1 MTMRVLVIEDEH
13 KIANAIKKGLQR
25 EPYAVDI
32 VHDGIEGYDL
42 ASSEQYDIIIL
53 DIMLPGMDGIEIC
66 KKLREQ
72 QVHTPILMLTAKS
85 QIENK
90 VVGFNSGADDYL
102 TKPFAFAELLV
113 RIKALTRRPQN
124 SLGTILSVGDLTIDT
139 NNYEIKRAGQRI
151 RLSNKEYSLLE
162 YLVRHKNKVI
172 TKDQIINHV
181 WNYDADV
188 LPNSVEVYIKHLRTK
203 IDDPFPNSPLI
214 HTVKG
219 FSGYKISE
227 EP

>member
-1 MTMRVLVIEDEH
+1 MRVLVVEDEH

-25 EPYAVDI
+25 ESYAVDI
-32 VHDGIEGYDL
+32 LHDGIAGYDL
-42 ASSEQYDIIIL
+42 ASSEQFDVIIL
-53 DIMLPGMDGIEIC
+53 DIMLPGIDGIEIC

-72 QVHTPILMLTAKS
+72 NIHTPILMLTSKS
-85 QIENK
+85 QVQDK
-90 VVGFNSGADDYL
+90 VTGFNAGADDYL

-113 RIKALTRRPQN
+113 RIKALTRRPQ
-124 SLGTILSVGDLTIDT
+124 SSIGTLLSVGDLMIDT
-139 NNYEIKRAGQRI
+139 NNYEVERAGLKI

-172 TKDQIINHV
+172 TKEQIISHV

-203 IDDPFPNSPLI
+203 IDEPFPDKPLI

-219 FSGYKISE
+219 FSAYKISE
-227 EP
+227 EA

>member
-1 MTMRVLVIEDEH
+1 MRILVIEDEH
-13 KIANAIKKGLQR
+13 KIANAIKKGLHR
-25 EPYAVDI
+25 ESYAVDI

-42 ASSEQYDIIIL
+42 ASSEQFDVIIL

-72 QVHTPILMLTAKS
+72 QIHTPILMLTSKS
-85 QIENK
+85 QIEDK
-90 VVGFNSGADDYL
+90 VIGFNSGADDYL

-113 RIKALTRRPQN
+113 RIKALTRRPQ
-124 SLGTILSVGDLTIDT
+124 SSIGTILSVGDLTIDT
-139 NNYEIKRAGQRI
+139 NNYEVKRAGQKI

-162 YLVRHKNKVI
+162 YLVRHKDKVV
-172 TKDQIINHV
+172 TKEQIINHV
-181 WNYDADV
+181 WNYDSDV

-203 IDDPFPNSPLI
+203 IDERFPDQHLI

-227 EP
+227 EA

>member
-1 MTMRVLVIEDEH
+1 MRILVIEDEH
-13 KIANAIKKGLQR
+13 KIANAIKKGLHR
-25 EPYAVDI
+25 ESYAVDI
-32 VHDGIEGYDL
+32 VHDGIGGYDL
-42 ASSEQYDIIIL
+42 ASSEQFDVIIL

-72 QVHTPILMLTAKS
+72 QIHTPILMLTSKS
-85 QIENK
+85 QIQDK
-90 VVGFNSGADDYL
+90 VIGFNSGADDYL

-113 RIKALTRRPQN
+113 RVKALTRRPQSSIGN
-124 SLGTILSVGDLTIDT
+124 VLFVGNLIIDT
-139 NNYEIKRAGQRI
+139 NNYEVKRADQKI

-172 TKDQIINHV
+172 TKEQIINHV
-181 WNYDADV
+181 WSYDADV

-203 IDDPFPNSPLI
+203 IDEPFPDKHLI

-227 EP
+227 EA

>member
-1 MTMRVLVIEDEH
+1 MRVLVVEDEH

-42 ASSEQYDIIIL
+42 ASSEQFDVIIL
-53 DIMLPGMDGIEIC
+53 DIMLPGMDGLEIC
-66 KKLREQ
+66 KRLREQ
-72 QVHTPILMLTAKS
+72 NNHTPILLLTAKS
-85 QIENK
+85 QIEDK
-90 VVGFNSGADDYL
+90 VTGFNLGADDYL

-113 RIKALTRRPQN
+113 RIKALTRRPQ
-124 SLGTILSVGDLTIDT
+124 SSIGTVLTVGDLVVDT
-139 NNYEIKRAGQRI
+139 NNYEVKRAQQKV

-172 TKDQIINHV
+172 TKEQIINHV
-181 WNYDADV
+181 WNYDSDV

-203 IDDPFPNSPLI
+203 IDDPFPENPLI

-227 EP
+227 EA

>member
-1 MTMRVLVIEDEH
+1 MRVLVVEDEY
-13 KIANAIKKGLQR
+13 KIANAIKKGLER

-42 ASSEQYDIIIL
+42 ASSVQYDVIIL
-53 DIMLPGMDGIEIC
+53 DIMLPSMDGIEIC

-72 QVHTPILMLTAKS
+72 RVHTPILMLTAKS
-85 QIENK
+85 QIEDK
-90 VVGFNSGADDYL
+90 VTGFDVGADDYM
-102 TKPFAFAELLV
+102 TKPFAFAELLA
-113 RIKALTRRPQN
+113 RIKALTRRPK
-124 SLGTILSVGDLTIDT
+124 SSIGTILSAADLTIDI
-139 NNYEIKRAGQRI
+139 NNYEVKRAGQKI

-162 YLVRHKNKVI
+162 YLMRHKNQVI
-172 TKDQIINHV
+172 TKEQIINHV

-203 IDDPFPNSPLI
+203 IDDPFPDKHLI
-214 HTVKG
+214 HTIKG

-227 EP
+227 DP

>member
-1 MTMRVLVIEDEH
+1 MRVLVVEDEH
-13 KIANAIKKGLQR
+13 KIANAIKKGLHR
-25 EPYAVDI
+25 ESYAVDI

-42 ASSEQYDIIIL
+42 ASSEQFDVIIL

-72 QVHTPILMLTAKS
+72 QIHTPILMLTSKS
-85 QIENK
+85 QIEDK

-102 TKPFAFAELLV
+102 TKPFAFVELLV

-124 SLGTILSVGDLTIDT
+124 SVGTTLSIGDLTIDT
-139 NNYEIKRAGQRI
+139 NNYEVKRAGQKI

-162 YLVRHKNKVI
+162 YLVRHKNQVI
-172 TKDQIINHV
+172 TKEQIINHV

-203 IDDPFPNSPLI
+203 IDDPFPNNPLI

>member
-1 MTMRVLVIEDEH
+1 MRVLVVEDEH

-42 ASSEQYDIIIL
+42 ASSEQYDVIIL
-53 DIMLPGMDGIEIC
+53 DIMLPGMNGLEIC
-66 KKLREQ
+66 KKLRGQ
-72 QVHTPILMLTAKS
+72 NIQIPILMLTAKS
-85 QIENK
+85 QIEDK
-90 VVGFNSGADDYL
+90 VTGFNIGADDYL

-124 SLGTILSVGDLTIDT
+124 LVGKILFVGDLTIDT
-139 NNYEIKRAGQRI
+139 NNYDVKRAGQKI

-172 TKDQIINHV
+172 TKEQIINHV

-203 IDDPFPNSPLI
+203 IDEPFSAAPLI

-227 EP
+227 EA

>member
-1 MTMRVLVIEDEH
+1 MRILIIEDEH
-13 KIANAIKKGLQR
+13 KIANAIKKGLHR
-25 EPYAVDI
+25 ESYAVDTA
-32 VHDGIEGYDL
+32 HDGIRGYDL
-42 ASSEQYDIIIL
+42 ASSEQFDVIIL

-66 KKLREQ
+66 KKLRDQ
-72 QVHTPILMLTAKS
+72 QIHTPILMLTSKS
-85 QIENK
+85 QIQDK
-90 VVGFNSGADDYL
+90 VIGFNSGADDYL

-113 RIKALTRRPQN
+113 RVKALTRRPQSSIGN
-124 SLGTILSVGDLTIDT
+124 VLSIGNLTIDT
-139 NNYEIKRAGQRI
+139 NNYEVKRGDQKI

-172 TKDQIINHV
+172 TKEQIINHV
-181 WNYDADV
+181 WSYDADV

-203 IDDPFPNSPLI
+203 IDEPFPDMHLI

-227 EP
+227 EV

>member
-1 MTMRVLVIEDEH
+1 MRVLVIEDEH
-13 KIANAIKKGLQR
+13 KIANAIKKGLHR
-25 EPYAVDI
+25 ESYAVDI
-32 VHDGIEGYDL
+32 VHDGIGGYDL
-42 ASSEQYDIIIL
+42 ASSEQFDVIVL

-72 QVHTPILMLTAKS
+72 QIHTPILMLTAKS
-85 QIENK
+85 QIEDK

-113 RIKALTRRPQN
+113 RIKALTRRPQ
-124 SLGTILSVGDLTIDT
+124 SSIGTILSVGDLAIDI
-139 NNYEIKRAGQRI
+139 NNYEVKRAGQKI

-162 YLVRHKNKVI
+162 YLVRHKDKVI
-172 TKDQIINHV
+172 TKEQIINHV
-181 WNYDADV
+181 WNYDSDV

-203 IDDPFPNSPLI
+203 IDDPFPDKHLI

-227 EP
+227 EA

>member
-1 MTMRVLVIEDEH
+1 MRVLVVEDEH
-13 KIANAIKKGLQR
+13 KIANAIKKGLHR
-25 EPYAVDI
+25 ESYAVDI

-42 ASSEQYDIIIL
+42 ASSEQFDVIIL

-72 QVHTPILMLTAKS
+72 QIHTPILMLTSKG
-85 QIENK
+85 QIEDK

-102 TKPFAFAELLV
+102 TKPFAFVELLV

-124 SLGTILSVGDLTIDT
+124 SVGTTLSIGDLTIDT
-139 NNYEIKRAGQRI
+139 NNYEVKRAGQKI

-162 YLVRHKNKVI
+162 YLVRHKNQVI
-172 TKDQIINHV
+172 TKEQIINHV

-203 IDDPFPNSPLI
+203 IDDPFPDKPLI

-227 EP
+227 EA

>member
-1 MTMRVLVIEDEH
+1 MRVLIIEDEH
-13 KIANAIKKGLQR
+13 KIANAIKKGLHR
-25 EPYAVDI
+25 ESYAVDI
-32 VHDGIEGYDL
+32 ANNGIEGYDL
-42 ASSEQYDIIIL
+42 ASAEQFDVVIL
-53 DIMLPGMDGIEIC
+53 DVMLPGMDGIEIC

-85 QIENK
+85 QVEDK

-113 RIKALTRRPQN
+113 RIKALTRRPQR
-124 SLGTILSVGDLTIDT
+124 SIGTILSVGDLTIDT
-139 NNYEIKRAGQRI
+139 NNYEVKRTGQKI

-172 TKDQIINHV
+172 TKEQIINHV
-181 WNYDADV
+181 WNYDSDV

-203 IDDPFPNSPLI
+203 IDDPSPDNPLI

-219 FSGYKISE
+219 FGGYKISE